1 MEKELVMGLLQ
12 QVKVL
17 EFLRVMGLLQQVK
30 VMELLLG
37 MELKLQH

>member
-17 EFLRVMGLLQQVK
+17 EFSRVMGLLQQVK